1 MTNVNREYY
10 LKNKEKIT
18 NVNREYYLKNR
29 EEISIKRKKHYLD
42 NREETIRKQK
52 EYNSKNREKINKRQK
67 IYAVGYREDNKE
79 ILFDKRKKY
88 ANTERGFIVKLWNS
102 IKKSSKKHNR
112 INEFKDFNE
121 FYNHWLKQKA
131 TYGMRCPA
139 TGVEMTHT
147 TGTNKPGEHKRIMTN
162 ISTDRILSTKGYSP
176 QNLIFTTWAYNCAKC
191 NITPEMARAFLRIV
205 GERYESEKK

>member
-1 MTNVNREYY
+1 M
-10 LKNKEKIT
+10 T

-29 EEISIKRKKHYLD
+29 EEILIQRKKYYLD
-42 NREETIRKQK
+42 NREETVKKQK
-52 EYNSKNREKINKRQK
+52 EYNLKNREKINKRQR

-79 ILFDKRKKY
+79 ILLIRQNIY
-88 ANTERGFIVKLWNS
+88 YNTERGFMMKLWNS

-112 INEFKDFNE
+112 INEFKDFDE

-147 TGTNKPGEHKRIMTN
+147 IGTNKSSVGNKRIMTN

-205 GERYESEKK
+205 GERYENISFEYEHYKERTWK

>member
-1 MTNVNREYY
+1 M
-10 LKNKEKIT
+10 T

-29 EEISIKRKKHYLD
+29 EEILIQRKKYYLD

-52 EYNSKNREKINKRQK
+52 EYNLKNREKINKRQR

-79 ILFDKRKKY
+79 ILLIRQNIY
-88 ANTERGFIVKLWNS
+88 YNTERGFMMKLWNS

-112 INEFKDFNE
+112 INEFKDFDE

-147 TGTNKPGEHKRIMTN
+147 IGTNKSSVGNKRIMTN
-162 ISTDRILSTKGYSP
+162 ISTDRILSTGNYSP

-205 GERYESEKK
+205 GERYENK

>member
-1 MTNVNREYY
+1 M
-10 LKNKEKIT
+10 T

-29 EEISIKRKKHYLD
+29 EEILIQRKKYYLD

-52 EYNSKNREKINKRQK
+52 EYNLKNREKINKRQR
-67 IYAVGYREDNKE
+67 IYSVGYREDNKE
-79 ILFDKRKKY
+79 ILLIRQNIY
-88 ANTERGFIVKLWNS
+88 YNTERGFMMKLWNS

-112 INEFKDFNE
+112 INEFKDFDE

-147 TGTNKPGEHKRIMTN
+147 IGTNKSSVGNKRIMTN
-162 ISTDRILSTKGYSP
+162 ISTDRILSTEGYSP
-176 QNLIFTTWAYNCAKC
+176 KNLIFTTWAYNCAKC

-205 GERYESEKK
+205 GERYEN